1 VFKRRAYE
9 SSKEPHDAQETCM
22 SVKETHISER
32 KPFMSI
38 KETHMS
44 EKKPAWAHKRPI

>member
-1 VFKRRAYE
+1 
-9 SSKEPHDAQETCM
+9 M